1 MLAGFSKQLVD
12 APILYRQ
19 RRRARDV
26 SPSSVHRCRCP
37 TTDFQNFGPPVEMAH
52 LVSYRE
58 RMLRCFVPEGFMEI
72 LNDTRLL
79 LTILL
84 GLPLGL
90 WLQWKK
96 SRETSWLLLSRK
108 REAARALFKEGA
120 WKRAAPLDFHF
131 TMRDAFGRSVEPC
144 ELEFIENRQ
153 DAARL
158 LMNRIAAG
166 AALRF
171 VQSEGRY
178 VDARKHP
185 RLSFAAVSALFTVL
199 ASVALPSFG
208 LAAFWGWKSGNH
220 FLLLM
225 SLLYGVSIFIGSV
238 YVSLAADAAKYVIS
252 GEGHEPAA
260 PLMNLDPP
268 VTKPTTVGL
277 SPLSAKPPQGETDNT
292 DRVEEIA
299 FDAVKAT

>member
-1 MLAGFSKQLVD
+1 
-12 APILYRQ
+12 
-19 RRRARDV
+19 
-26 SPSSVHRCRCP
+26 
-37 TTDFQNFGPPVEMAH
+37 
-52 LVSYRE
+52 
-58 RMLRCFVPEGFMEI
+58 MEH

-84 GLPLGL
+84 GVPLGL

-96 SRETSWLLLSRK
+96 SRETGWLLLSRK

-131 TMRDAFGRSVEPC
+131 AMQDAFGRSVEPC

-178 VDARKHP
+178 IDARKHP
-185 RLSFAAVSALFTVL
+185 RLTFAAVSALFTVI

-208 LAAFWGWKSGNH
+208 FAAFWGWKSGNH
-220 FLLLM
+220 FLFLM

-238 YVSLAADAAKYVIS
+238 HLSLAADAAKYVMS

-260 PLMNLDPP
+260 SLMSSEIPL
-268 VTKPTTVGL
+268 TKPQTEGL
-277 SPLSAKPPQGETDNT
+277 SPLSGKPTQAETDGT
-292 DRVEEIA
+292 DRVEEMVSGA
-299 FDAVKAT
+299 LKTT